1 LEAAIMRV
9 LVSGAS
15 GLIGSALCEAFRQRG
30 DDVAKLVRK
39 EWSSSGNEILWDP
52 AAPYLERGK
61 IEGFDAAIHLSGEN
75 VGSGRWTERKKG
87 EIIES
92 RIRTTRLLARTF
104 LELESPPKSWVVAS
118 ATGFYGN
125 CGDRRLDED
134 EACGETF
141 LAEVCRQ
148 WEDASHPAR
157 DKGIRVINTRFGLVM
172 GGRKSPFTRML
183 LPFKLGLGGPVGP
196 GTQYLSWITLH
207 DAVRALLHVLATPS
221 FEGPVNVVSP
231 NPVRN
236 KEFVS
241 SLGRA
246 LNRPAVLPLPAFA
259 ARLLLG
265 EMADDLLLASQ
276 RVIPRKLLESGFTF
290 EYPEL
295 EQAIRHVL
303 ESR

>member
-1 LEAAIMRV
+1 
-9 LVSGAS
+9 
-15 GLIGSALCEAFRQRG
+15 
-30 DDVAKLVRK
+30 
-39 EWSSSGNEILWDP
+39 
-52 AAPYLERGK
+52 
-61 IEGFDAAIHLSGEN
+61 
-75 VGSGRWTERKKG
+75 
-87 EIIES
+87 
-92 RIRTTRLLARTF
+92 
-104 LELESPPKSWVVAS
+104 
-118 ATGFYGN
+118 
-125 CGDRRLDED
+125 
-134 EACGETF
+134 
-141 LAEVCRQ
+141 
-148 WEDASHPAR
+148 
-157 DKGIRVINTRFGLVM
+157 M

>member
-1 LEAAIMRV
+1 
-9 LVSGAS
+9 
-15 GLIGSALCEAFRQRG
+15 
-30 DDVAKLVRK
+30 
-39 EWSSSGNEILWDP
+39 
-52 AAPYLERGK
+52 
-61 IEGFDAAIHLSGEN
+61 
-75 VGSGRWTERKKG
+75 
-87 EIIES
+87 
-92 RIRTTRLLARTF
+92 
-104 LELESPPKSWVVAS
+104 
-118 ATGFYGN
+118 
-125 CGDRRLDED
+125 
-134 EACGETF
+134 
-141 LAEVCRQ
+141 
-148 WEDASHPAR
+148 
-157 DKGIRVINTRFGLVM
+157 
-172 GGRKSPFTRML
+172 
-183 LPFKLGLGGPVGP
+183 
-196 GTQYLSWITLH
+196 
-207 DAVRALLHVLATPS
+207 VLATPS

>member
-1 LEAAIMRV
+1 MRV

-15 GLIGSALCEAFRQRG
+15 GLLGSALCEAFRQRG

-52 AAPYLERGK
+52 VAQYLERGK

-104 LELESPPKSWVVAS
+104 LQLESPPKTWVVAS

-134 EACGETF
+134 ESCGETF

-183 LPFKLGLGGPVGP
+183 FPFKLGLGGPVGP

-207 DAVRALLHVLATPS
+207 DAVRAILHVLATPS

-236 KEFVS
+236 QEFVS

-290 EYPEL
+290 DYPEL
-295 EQAIRHVL
+295 DQAIRHVL
-303 ESR
+303 EAR

>member
-1 LEAAIMRV
+1 MRV

-104 LELESPPKSWVVAS
+104 LELE
-118 ATGFYGN
+118 
-125 CGDRRLDED
+125 
-134 EACGETF
+134 
-141 LAEVCRQ
+141 CRQ
-148 WEDASHPAR
+148 CEDASHPAR

-231 NPVRN
+231 SPVRN